1 MATKTKL
8 NLEVKETEGD
18 KFTVTLNAQ
27 GSRLKL
33 NLYLVNGML
42 QNDNLAQIIN
52 DASKGFKDL
61 KKEQKKRKK

>member
-1 MATKTKL
+1 MATKTSL

-18 KFTVTLNAQ
+18 KFTVVLNAQ

>member
-18 KFTVTLNAQ
+18 KFTVVLNAQ

-52 DASKGFKDL
+52 DAAKTFKDL
-61 KKEQKKRKK
+61 KKAQKQKK